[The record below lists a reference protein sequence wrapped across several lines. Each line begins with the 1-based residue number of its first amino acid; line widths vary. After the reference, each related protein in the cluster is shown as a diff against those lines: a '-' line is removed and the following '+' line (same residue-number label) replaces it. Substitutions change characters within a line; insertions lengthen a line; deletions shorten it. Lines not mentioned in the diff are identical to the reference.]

1 MGKNK
6 LRDEKFIVNK
16 KREFKIKVVLGVLA
30 GIVLALAVYYGVFY
44 FILEESNY
52 FLDHFAS
59 MIIMILIGII
69 AILMPLLNNQN
80 LVGENKGDNMML
92 VVGMLLI
99 ICGLLSVMIS
109 YLKI

>member
-99 ICGLLSVMIS
+99 ICGLLSVIIS